1 LTDHFLPSSIEK
13 QGASAKFDRTISQLS
28 FEKRKQLRNL
38 IGLET
43 ELLTHETRN
52 MAALGFS
59 DSPDVLKLHFFSYT
73 SKEGILF
80 FDCPFEML
88 RGDACEEDCYVF
100 EENYHGQVDE
110 SDRNPD
116 KTEVEEWIA
125 DAENVTD
132 FLEDMT
138 LGRQKQMDNTTK
150 KWAEARTEVMEL
162 KKQIEELK
170 KELEMFEDV
179 DPEEYEDFQNL
190 ANTYSDGS
198 AVNLQYAIETME
210 EEKEELESKVE
221 QYSDDADR
229 CLEAEAENEKLEER
243 IVSIRKEAE
252 ELNHEGW
259 LKIATSDTEF
269 KKLREK
275 TKKQQEDIEKLE
287 HSLRTTTSYW
297 RDRTELIEK
306 GIERLKLSFLED
318 TDDADDEDEE

>member
-1 LTDHFLPSSIEK
+1 MIGLFSPSSIEK

-52 MAALGFS
+52 MAALGFT
-59 DSPDVLKLHFFSYT
+59 DSLHFFSYT

-80 FDCPFEML
+80 FDCPFDML
-88 RGDACEEDCYVF
+88 RGDAGEEDCFVF
-100 EENYHGQVDE
+100 EEEYVGQVDE
-110 SDRNPD
+110 SDRNPS
-116 KTEVEEWIA
+116 KTEVEEWIVKS
-125 DAENVTD
+125 ENVTD

-138 LGRQKQMDNTTK
+138 LGRQKTLLSTTK
-150 KWAEARTEVMEL
+150 RWAEAGTENNELRKQNMEL

-170 KELEMFEDV
+170 NELEMFEDV

-198 AVNLQYAIETME
+198 AVNLQDAIETME
-210 EEKEELESKVE
+210 EAKEELESEVQELREDK
-221 QYSDDADR
+221 
-229 CLEAEAENEKLEER
+229 EKLEER